1 MENSSEM
8 YIHDGDEETATIM
21 HWMENAKSPN
31 LRAQLVISA
40 FHYLSHDHGHEH
52 DRVYLSYPRHDDPDQ
67 HGLREHGGEAVEG
80 QQPT

>member
-40 FHYLSHDHGHEH
+40 FHSPSHDHGHEH
-52 DRVYLSYPRHDDPDQ
+52 D
-67 HGLREHGGEAVEG
+67 
-80 QQPT
+80 